1 MALEIAPILDR
12 INKLVE
18 KIEAAGGNTLL
29 TAVNNS
35 VTELQQIEALLTPLA
50 VNVIDIENNVLS
62 KLNRIKGTA
71 AYSRTFGYYLTT
83 DNVTSIVHTGTTA
96 LGVETVTETITYVNA
111 GIGDF
116 RVNTIIYS

>member
-1 MALEIAPILDR
+1 MALEISPILDR

-18 KIEAAGGNTLL
+18 ALKTGQDGTTPTAVTTLL
-29 TAVNNS
+29 NTISQNI
-35 VTELQQIEALLTPLA
+35 L
-50 VNVIDIENNVLS
+50 DIENNTIH
-62 KLNRIKGTA
+62 KLERIKGAT
-71 AYSRTFGYYLTT
+71 AYSRTFAYSGST
-83 DNVTSIVHTGTTA
+83 DNVTSIIHTGTTA